1 MTTRLTIAEATAA
14 PVTRDAVQ
22 LFGDAVGDHNPVHF
36 DVDFAKAAGLPDTVV
51 HGPLTAAVVLDLL
64 VGQLGAGA
72 IRNLD
77 LRLRG
82 PVFPEDELTI
92 TPFDFGIEDRGIE
105 VHNQS
110 GTLVATG
117 LLVLEGDP
125 DA

>member
-1 MTTRLTIAEATAA
+1 MTSPLIITEATAR
-14 PVTRDAVQ
+14 PVSREAVR

-36 DVDFAKAAGLPDTVV
+36 DAGFAKAAGLPDTVV

-64 VGQLGAGA
+64 VAQLGADA
-72 IRNLD
+72 ILNLD

-82 PVFPEDELTI
+82 PVFPGDQLTI
-92 TPFDFGIEDRGIE
+92 TPFQFGLADRGIE

-117 LLVLEGDP
+117 LLILEGDP